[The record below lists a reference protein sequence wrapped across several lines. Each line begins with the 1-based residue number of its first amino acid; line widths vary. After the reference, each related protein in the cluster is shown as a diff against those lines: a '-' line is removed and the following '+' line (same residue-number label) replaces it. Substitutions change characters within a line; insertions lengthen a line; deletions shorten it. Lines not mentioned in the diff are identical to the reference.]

1 MMEPVPIR
9 RLAWY
14 RPLLLG
20 VALVAALYVV
30 YLVRSIWPPV
40 AVAFLFAMTLDPV
53 VDRLENRGWR
63 RIVATAFI
71 FILFLGLLIAAL
83 AVFIPPLTSQTSD
96 IAGALGGLFPD
107 SDQPGLVGPVE
118 RFLTEVHAPPGLRA
132 PILRAA
138 REATDRLS
146 QSLEAVSLYLLSVA
160 PNLIWLVIVPILTF
174 YALSDFHLI
183 YTKALLLVPREH
195 RHIVQEITAE
205 VSAVFGKY
213 MRGLGLV
220 CLLNG
225 LATALLLVVF
235 GIPYPLILALLAGTL
250 YAVPYVGPVVAI
262 GLIGL
267 ISLMQGTLVGMLLL
281 VGVLIFINSVLFDQL
296 ITPRLLGRQVGLHPI
311 LSIIAF
317 LAGNVLAGVPGLL
330 LAVPVAASLQIVILH
345 LVPKLRQELELKS
358 LDALQQQVPAT
369 ERDQARSEA
378 APLDE
383 HYRLGTVIENVE

>member
-1 MMEPVPIR
+1 MMEPTTSR
-9 RLAWY
+9 RIAWH

-20 VALVAALYVV
+20 LALLAVLYVV
-30 YLVRSIWPPV
+30 YVVRSIWPPV

-63 RIVATAFI
+63 RMVATFLIFVLFLAFI
-71 FILFLGLLIAAL
+71 IAAL
-83 AVFIPPLTSQTSD
+83 ALFIPPLTRQTSD
-96 IAGALGGLFPD
+96 IASALGGLFPD
-107 SDQPGLVGPVE
+107 SEHPGLVGPVE
-118 RFLTEVHAPPGLRA
+118 RFLTEVHAPPGLRE

-183 YTKALLLVPREH
+183 YAKALLLVPREH
-195 RHIVQEITAE
+195 RQIVQEITAE
-205 VSAVFGKY
+205 VSAVFGRY

-225 LATALLLVVF
+225 LATAIMLVSF
-235 GIPYPLILALLAGTL
+235 GIPYPLILALLAGML
-250 YAVPYVGPVVAI
+250 YAVPYVGPIVGI
-262 GLIGL
+262 GLIAL
-267 ISLMQGTLVGMLLL
+267 ISLMQGTLVGMLL
-281 VGVLIFINSVLFDQL
+281 VVVVLIFINSVLFDQL

-317 LAGNVLAGVPGLL
+317 LAGNALAGIPGLL

-345 LVPKLRQELELKS
+345 LVPKLRQELELQS
-358 LDALQQQVPAT
+358 LGALQQQVDAT
-369 ERDQARSEA
+369 KREHARAED
-378 APLDE
+378 APLDA
-383 HYRLGTVIENVE
+383 HYRLESVIEKVE

>member
-1 MMEPVPIR
+1 MMEPTTSR
-9 RLAWY
+9 RVTWH

-20 VALVAALYVV
+20 LALAAVLYAV

-63 RIVATAFI
+63 RIAATSLI
-71 FILFLGLLIAAL
+71 FVLFLALIVAAL
-83 AVFIPPLTSQTSD
+83 ALFVPALTRQTSD
-96 IAGALGGLFPD
+96 IAVALGGLFPD
-107 SDQPGLVGPVE
+107 SDRPGLVGPVE
-118 RFLTEVHAPPGLRA
+118 RFMREVHAPPGLQA

-146 QSLEAVSLYLLSVA
+146 QSLEAVSLYLLVMA

-183 YTKALLLVPREH
+183 YAKALLLVPREH
-195 RHIVQEITAE
+195 RQIVQEITAE
-205 VSAVFGKY
+205 VSVVFGKY

-225 LATALLLVVF
+225 LATAMLLIAF
-235 GIPYPLILALLAGTL
+235 GIPYPLILALLAGML
-250 YAVPYVGPVVAI
+250 YAVPYVGPVVGI
-262 GLIGL
+262 GLIAL
-267 ISLMQGTLVGMLLL
+267 ITLMQGTLVGMLML
-281 VGVLIFINSVLFDQL
+281 VGVLIFINSVLFDQW

-317 LAGNVLAGVPGLL
+317 LAGNVLAGIPGLL

-358 LDALQQQVPAT
+358 LDALQQVDATKRPPART
-369 ERDQARSEA
+369 EA

-383 HYRLGTVIENVE
+383 HYRLEAVIENVE

>member
-71 FILFLGLLIAAL
+71 FVLFLGLLIAAL
-83 AVFIPPLTSQTSD
+83 AIFIPPLTSQTSD

-118 RFLTEVHAPPGLRA
+118 RFLTEVHAPPGLKA

-146 QSLEAVSLYLLSVA
+146 QSLEAVSLYLLSLA

-183 YTKALLLVPREH
+183 YAKALLLVPREH
-195 RHIVQEITAE
+195 RRIVQEITAE

-225 LATALLLVVF
+225 LSTALLLLVF
-235 GIPYPLILALLAGTL
+235 GIPYPLILALLAGML

-262 GLIGL
+262 GLIAL

-311 LSIIAF
+311 LSIMAF

-358 LDALQQQVPAT
+358 LDALQQVSAT
-369 ERDQARSEA
+369 EREHAHSES

-383 HYRLGTVIENVE
+383 HYRLGAVIENVE

>member
-1 MMEPVPIR
+1 
-9 RLAWY
+9 
-14 RPLLLG
+14 
-20 VALVAALYVV
+20 
-30 YLVRSIWPPV
+30 
-40 AVAFLFAMTLDPV
+40 
-53 VDRLENRGWR
+53 
-63 RIVATAFI
+63 
-71 FILFLGLLIAAL
+71 
-83 AVFIPPLTSQTSD
+83 
-96 IAGALGGLFPD
+96 
-107 SDQPGLVGPVE
+107 
-118 RFLTEVHAPPGLRA
+118 
-132 PILRAA
+132 
-138 REATDRLS
+138 
-146 QSLEAVSLYLLSVA
+146 VA

-235 GIPYPLILALLAGTL
+235 GIPFPLILALLAGML

-358 LDALQQQVPAT
+358 LGALQQQVAAT
-369 ERDQARSEA
+369 EREQTHSEA